1 MLPYHYHLSQDFF
14 TLYHFLK
21 RDISGDDNHHAMKYV
36 KVLLITLTAI
46 GFICWHTSKSVTRF
60 DLPDGEL
67 KWSSVKPTNAKM
79 CLPAAFT
86 NENGKISG
94 AYRYDGK
101 NYQNGNA
108 LNMRVSLKED
118 MFYISRQ
125 WMSNNGFQQLTLVY
139 NSKPMKFHD
148 SRRAIRRAL
157 CKDEKGAFILQS
169 NYLMTL
175 TDFALECSKQ
185 STNATYLD
193 MGEYGYGYIKK
204 NLLIRPL
211 YIWGFFTRHK
221 QTNWIYIE

>member
-1 MLPYHYHLSQDFF
+1 
-14 TLYHFLK
+14 
-21 RDISGDDNHHAMKYV
+21 MK
-36 KVLLITLTAI
+36 KILTIICLLIMAFT
-46 GFICWHTSKSVTRF
+46 CWNISNRVTRF

-67 KWSSVKPTNAKM
+67 KWSPVKPKSAKM

-86 NENGKISG
+86 NEDGKISG

-101 NYQNGNA
+101 NYQNGKA
-108 LNMRVSLKED
+108 LNMRVSLKGD

-125 WMSNNGFQQLTLVY
+125 WMSDNGFQQLTLVY

-157 CKDEKGAFILQS
+157 CKDENGAFILQS
-169 NYLMTL
+169 NYPMTL
-175 TDFALECSKQ
+175 TDFALECSKH
-185 STNATYLD
+185 SANATYLD
-193 MGEYGYGYIKK
+193 MGEYGYGYIKR
-204 NLLIRPL
+204 NRFISPL

>member
-1 MLPYHYHLSQDFF
+1 MNMRLIKIL
-14 TLYHFLK
+14 
-21 RDISGDDNHHAMKYV
+21 ISVGLV
-36 KVLLITLTAI
+36 CFCLGLIYYMQ
-46 GFICWHTSKSVTRF
+46 KKVTRF
-60 DLPDGEL
+60 DLPKGEL
-67 KWSSVKPTNAKM
+67 KWSPVKPVNAKM
-79 CLPAAFT
+79 CIPAAFT
-86 NENGKISG
+86 NEDGKISG

-125 WMSNNGFQQLTLVY
+125 WMSDSGFQQLTLVY
-139 NSKPMKFHD
+139 NSKAMKFHD

-221 QTNWIYIE
+221 QTNWIYVE